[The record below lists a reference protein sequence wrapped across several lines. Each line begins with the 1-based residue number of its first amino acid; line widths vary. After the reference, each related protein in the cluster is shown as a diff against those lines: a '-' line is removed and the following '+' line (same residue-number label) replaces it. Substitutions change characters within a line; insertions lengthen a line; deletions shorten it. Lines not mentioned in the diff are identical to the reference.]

1 MKLRLKDKVMVISGS
16 SKGKKG
22 EIVKVL
28 PRKNMVVVE
37 GINVVKKH
45 QKPTTQNPKGGIIEL
60 TKPIDVSKIMA
71 IDPKTSKPARIGYKL
86 SSNGKKERIFKV
98 SKFTNKKKATTKRI
112 KK

>member
-60 TKPIDVSKIMA
+60 TKPIDVGKIMA

-98 SKFTNKKKATTKRI
+98 SKFTNKKKTTTKRI